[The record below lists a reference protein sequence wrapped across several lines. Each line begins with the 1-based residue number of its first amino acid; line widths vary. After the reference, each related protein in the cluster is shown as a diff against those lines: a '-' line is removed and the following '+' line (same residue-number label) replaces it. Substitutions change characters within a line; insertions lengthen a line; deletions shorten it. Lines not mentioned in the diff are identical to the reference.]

1 MDFKQLRYFCVI
13 AQEKSI
19 TKAAEKC
26 YIAQPSLSQSIA
38 NLEKEL
44 GVKLLDRASRGIS
57 LTQAGE
63 VFYRYAT
70 GVLQEEKQIRQK
82 LLDSEKE
89 PAGEITLCMDCYAST
104 VLRLVSQFKKE
115 YPHVTFR
122 IMEKRATG
130 EKPDLVIANCRE
142 KENDYTSEKLYEER
156 LLALHAKNHPL
167 ARRKSV
173 RLDELSDDVFI
184 LRSGDELNEPVMTYC
199 RAAGFRPEKIQIS
212 PNADTVAQMIL
223 LFGGVAF
230 VTEGNCETLPDSIG
244 VWHLTQPDCRR
255 AVYLSSLH
263 NEYENAAVKAF
274 RSRLENYFAGKMGKL
289 EIFTPGSKKIY
300 YGQVSG

>member
-82 LLDSEKE
+82 LLDTDKE
-89 PAGEITLCMDCYAST
+89 PAGEITLCIGCYAST
-104 VLRLVSQFKKE
+104 VLRLVSEFKKE
-115 YPHVTFR
+115 YPHVAFR
-122 IMEKRATG
+122 LMEKRKTG

-142 KENDYTSEKLYEER
+142 KENDYSSEKLYEER

-173 RLDELSDDVFI
+173 RLEELSGDVFI

-212 PNADTVAQMIL
+212 PNAETVAQMIA
-223 LFGGVAF
+223 LFGG
-230 VTEGNCETLPDSIG
+230 
-244 VWHLTQPDCRR
+244 
-255 AVYLSSLH
+255 
-263 NEYENAAVKAF
+263 
-274 RSRLENYFAGKMGKL
+274 
-289 EIFTPGSKKIY
+289 
-300 YGQVSG
+300 